1 MIGKAII
8 NHMYTSDLESLCIS
22 PAYSIRMAMKQ
33 IDQGGCGIALVV
45 GDEGRLI
52 GTVTDGDVRRA
63 MLAAIDLDTPI
74 SVLLSHKVGTQYPS
88 PVTAQLGVGRE
99 DMLVLMRQH
108 ALRQIP
114 ILNNDGRVVDLVM
127 LDDLLPA
134 NTNLIQAVV
143 LAGGEQ
149 TRLHPLAADLPR
161 PMLLI
166 GNRPLMEYT
175 INQLRQAG
183 VQDVNIT
190 THYKADAVVDYFGDG
205 SDFGVHINYLYES
218 EPSGTAGGL
227 RLLEKKG
234 TPLLVINGD
243 VLTRVD
249 FRAML
254 AYHQEQQA
262 DMTVAV
268 RLHEFAIPFDV
279 IEIQDGHVGG
289 VVEKPSYQRFINAG
303 AYLLS
308 PGILEFMSQDQS
320 FDMKD
325 IITQLVQNGRRVVS
339 FPIHEYWRE
348 IQGYADYQQ
357 AVVDVKNG
365 LFADLAL
372 AVAGMEPGAPPPP
385 GFVPLCVPELHG
397 NEWAYIKECL
407 DTNWVSS
414 VGAYVDR
421 FEQMLA
427 DFSGNKFAVAAS
439 SGTAALHTA
448 LLVVG
453 IQPDDEIILSVLT
466 FIAPANAVRYA
477 GAWPVFIDAEP
488 EYWQMDP
495 KKLAEFLEKGCQWK
509 NGTLINRAT
518 GRRVRAIIPVH
529 VLGHPCKMDEIVA
542 LARQYNL
549 IIIEDATESL
559 GAKFQDQM
567 AGHIGDIACF
577 SFNGNK
583 LITTG
588 GGGMIVSDNE
598 AWAKKAKYLTTQA
611 KDDPL
616 EFVHGEVGYNYRLT
630 NLLAAMGCAQM
641 EQVVEY
647 VAIKRRIASVYQQ
660 ALADVPGLTLMK
672 EAPWAT
678 SAFWLYTVLV
688 DEMEYGLDSRALLG
702 ELGRAGIQSRPLWQ
716 PLHLSPVF
724 AALPKMAAPVA
735 ERLNREAISLPC
747 SVGLTEQE
755 QDRVIAA
762 IRTNE

>member
-1 MIGKAII
+1 MRMLAP
-8 NHMYTSDLESLCIS
+8 DLESLYIS
-22 PAYSIRMAMKQ
+22 LAHSIRAAMKQ
-33 IDQGGCGIALVV
+33 IDRGGCGIVLVV
-45 GDEGRLI
+45 DAERRLV

-63 MLAAIDLDTPI
+63 MLASIDLETPV
-74 SVLLSHKVGTQYPS
+74 SVLLARKVGTQYPK
-88 PVTAQLGVGRE
+88 PATAQVGAGRE
-99 DMLVLMRQH
+99 ELLALMRQH
-108 ALRQIP
+108 VLRQIP
-114 ILNNDGRVVDLVM
+114 LLDDNGRVVELVM

-134 NTNLIQAVV
+134 NAIPLQAVV

-161 PMLLI
+161 PMLPI

-183 VQDVNIT
+183 IQDVNLT

-227 RLLEKKG
+227 RLLEKKDA
-234 TPLLVINGD
+234 PLLVINGD
-243 VLTRVD
+243 VLTRVN

-254 AYHQEQQA
+254 TYHQEQQA
-262 DMTVAV
+262 EMTVAV
-268 RLHEFAIPFDV
+268 RLHDFAIPYDV
-279 IEIQDGHVGG
+279 IETQDGQVSG
-289 VVEKPSYQRFINAG
+289 VLEKPSIQRFINAG

-308 PGILEFMSQDQS
+308 PAVLELIPQGQS
-320 FDMKD
+320 FDMTD
-325 IITQLVQNGRRVVS
+325 LINQLMQDGRRVVS

-348 IQGYADYQQ
+348 IQGYDDYQQ
-357 AVVDVKNG
+357 AVVDIKNG

-372 AVAGMEPGAPPPP
+372 AVARMEPGAPPPP

-414 VGAYVDR
+414 VGAFVDR
-421 FEQMLA
+421 FEQMVA
-427 DFSGNKFAVAAS
+427 DFSGNKYAVAAS
-439 SGTAALHTA
+439 SGTAALHIA
-448 LLVVG
+448 LLVTG
-453 IQPDDEIILSVLT
+453 IQPDDDVLLSALT
-466 FIAPANAVRYA
+466 FIAPAYAIRYA
-477 GAWPVFIDAEP
+477 GAWPVFIDSESD
-488 EYWQMDP
+488 YWQMDP
-495 KKLAEFLEKGCQWK
+495 EKLAEFLDKSCQWK
-509 NGTLINRAT
+509 NGALINRAT
-518 GRRVRAIIPVH
+518 GRQVRAIIPVH

-542 LARQYNL
+542 LARKYNL
-549 IIIEDATESL
+549 KVIEDATESL
-559 GAKFQDQM
+559 GSKFKDQM
-567 AGHIGDIACF
+567 VGHIGDIACF

-588 GGGMIVSDNE
+588 GGGMIVTDNE

-616 EFVHGEVGYNYRLT
+616 EYIHNAVGYNYRLT

-647 VAIKRRIASVYQQ
+647 VAIKRRIARVYEQ
-660 ALADVPGLTLMK
+660 ALADVPGLTFMK

-678 SAFWLYTVLV
+678 SVFWMYTVLV
-688 DEMEYGLDSRALLG
+688 DEMEYGLDSRALLLK
-702 ELGRAGIQSRPLWQ
+702 LGREGIQTRPLWQ
-716 PLHLSPVF
+716 PLHVSPVF
-724 AALPKMAAPVA
+724 AALPKMDAPVA
-735 ERLNREAISLPC
+735 ERLNRQAISLPC

-755 QDRVIAA
+755 QDRVIGAVRNA
-762 IRTNE
+762 RGSKE